1 MVRERLFRLP
11 AMSSGSRIDT
21 DVEILIN
28 MYYDVLQIFQ
38 CLHILNPTSYL
49 APHSGQMRMIL

>member
-1 MVRERLFRLP
+1 MVSDRLFRQS

-21 DVEILIN
+21 DLEILIN
-28 MYYDVLQIFQ
+28 IYYDVLQIFQ
-38 CLHILNPTSYL
+38 SLHILHPTSYL